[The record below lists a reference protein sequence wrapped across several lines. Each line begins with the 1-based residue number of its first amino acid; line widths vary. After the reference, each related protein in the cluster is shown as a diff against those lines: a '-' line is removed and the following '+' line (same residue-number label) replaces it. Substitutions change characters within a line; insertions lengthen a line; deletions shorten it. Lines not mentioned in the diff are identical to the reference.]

1 MRFNSLPEH
10 LLTGFRALKII
21 ELPLTTQPHGIQ
33 ADTPEQVTARDGGE
47 PVKIMVG
54 LRALTPE
61 ERGDVLA
68 AAYARSVSKGA
79 AGDNVEQSAMYQQNL
94 AVYTVAAAT
103 MDPDSDRCKPCL
115 FFGEN
120 LEHAADTIRKSPL
133 MTDDIVIYLRE
144 RQEAFQDEVHPQRLT
159 VKDGE
164 LYDLARRAAEDSD
177 FFLSLRPFTRLS
189 LLRFMAQMLLVSLEA
204 NFTDISA
211 SETDGENSKTKP
223 LKRQSKSK

>member
-1 MRFNSLPEH
+1 MRFQSLPEH

-33 ADTPEQVTARDGGE
+33 ADTPEQVAARDGKE
-47 PVKIMVG
+47 PVKVMVG

-68 AAYARSVSKGA
+68 AAYARSVSRGA
-79 AGDNVEQSAMYQQNL
+79 TGDNVEQSAMYQQNL

-120 LEHAADTIRKSPL
+120 LEHAADTIRKSSL

-144 RQEAFQDEVHPQRLT
+144 RQEDWQSEVNPQALSL
-159 VKDGE
+159 KDSE
-164 LYDLARRAAEDSD
+164 LYDTTKRAAGDID
-177 FFLSLRPFTRLS
+177 FLWCMRPGMLVKYAHSLAV
-189 LLRFMAQMLLVSLEA
+189 LLLTSLEDNSGNTTISIADGA
-204 NFTDISA
+204 NL
-211 SETDGENSKTKP
+211 KTTP
-223 LKRQSKSK
+223 LKKQKGE